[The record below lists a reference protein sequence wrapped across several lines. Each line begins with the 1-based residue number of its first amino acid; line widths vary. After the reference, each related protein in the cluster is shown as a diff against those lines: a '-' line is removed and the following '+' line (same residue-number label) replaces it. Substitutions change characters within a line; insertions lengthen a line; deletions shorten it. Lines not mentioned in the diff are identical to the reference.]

1 MRGKG
6 RSRQAILAAVTVL
19 AAAQAG
25 TAYAANGPASE
36 SGVQTGTWI
45 QDGTDWKYQGSD
57 GNVKT
62 GWVKTESG
70 WYYLDPQTGRMMT
83 GWITVDGRRYYMN
96 TTADGVEGQMRRGWW
111 KDNAGKWYFFSTAS
125 DGTEGMTVTG
135 WQWIDGKCY
144 YFDNSSAESFG
155 QMHTEGQTP
164 DGYSVNADGQWVNEN
179 GEVQTRADRGYASN
193 PAAASSGSS
202 VSGGGSGSSGGSGGS
217 HSEGSGSGSNSG
229 NSGNNGS
236 QNGGNAGDNGNSNNG
251 NNGNQNS
258 GNAGDNGNQNGGN
271 TGDNGSNGNQNGG
284 NSGDNG
290 NTENP
295 DKPQMVSL
303 VDETKTKLTEVNTLG
318 WWLPI
323 AFDEGYNANNTVV
336 KVDGKDVTNLLT
348 PITDDG
354 RMAKLA
360 LLGTPGKV
368 TVSSKEDAAK
378 EETVILS
385 GESQE
390 NAVYEGDK
398 YLPEKILTHQPVA
411 LWDYYLTNY
420 DENGNARIS
429 PKKTTYNLGEEKQTH
444 PSYSPDAVLPENG
457 NATVTIMFN
466 YNTDEEKAWFDGI
479 RKLELAEYNEQKNTI
494 NSSLV
499 FDSEKNVA
507 HGQGR
512 VGQLTI
518 QTGQD
523 NFRSNGRY
531 YVRVVSSAG
540 SSVLVPIHV
549 VNETVPTLEL
559 KETPQ
564 SGKNLHFAVS
574 NLVYGI
580 ETPIERV
587 TLEDPTGTVSDLQMI
602 DDWYLYSQDLFVL
615 YNDNVDHLPYKGN
628 YTITVYANGFQ
639 SFSKSFKVTTG
650 AEPVKEKEQTNGQ
663 KMAAYG
669 FDGVSTASTG
679 SGGSGSSSGSSS
691 GSYAISANL
700 IFDSDL
706 LVNAH
711 LLELS
716 EMENDASKA
725 VMEWWYNAIPD
736 AVFDTGDDDFF
747 SWTDYVDK
755 SENQKYKED
764 RMLPF
769 ADYRKNGAL
778 DPNHP
783 ATAKEVLED
792 GLLGDIQDNGNF
804 SRQDAPA
811 LTVVQNAEDK
821 PVVLKTEDA
830 DYIEAVQGIVVN
842 GNWQVLSKDKYSID
856 KEAGTITINA
866 DVFKAGEEY
875 KLTVDATGYKSQ
887 SIAFT
892 YDKVLE
898 NDLALTVNYA
908 NGEKKFV
915 AQKVTDYKNN
925 VYYFADADFTVEGSQ
940 GDFLKNLKSI
950 TLRSLDDENA
960 VEKNVYYEGYEGGNA
975 VYYELSEED
984 GTSLKLHK
992 VQPGRYEMTVR
1003 ANYYTEALRCEFVVE
1018 KEEEEIKEE
1027 MAAPEVVEFSRHQ
1040 ASWSF
1045 DPDFGRASFKAP
1057 KGTSVKDYLAKIT
1070 SVMVGKTGY
1079 TKAYSLSSYKP
1090 TWKMTDAD
1098 APYNNAQDYDSI
1110 DFTLDGFSTEG
1121 NTVVT
1126 IEAEGYEELTFTVT
1140 KDLEL
1145 VGEEEEVL
1153 PAPEL
1158 IGETTIDEGDP
1169 LILTGDEEYLK
1180 AITAVKVTGDDE
1192 EEAAA
1197 LKFAVNGTTLT
1208 IQTSALDS
1216 GLNEVVIEAKG
1227 YENQS
1232 ITVTVENQ
1240 KEDTGIAVSS
1250 VTKDDSGIWGTNLLI
1265 RFNGVEGEALK
1276 TFLENID
1283 LVEVNGKEYD
1293 KAFSA
1298 VFLGSGEFAPC
1309 ATDTSQ
1315 DSSNYDCL
1323 KISASSLKED
1333 DDNVILIHSEKYG
1346 TIECK
1351 LDKDWKLIKES
1362 KTLLADEVLPTEIVT
1377 TPAEEVTIPE
1387 ETPAEDTTPEE
1398 PKADDENKADVPDG
1412 EQKDET
1418 EDADKAPEV
1427 DEDKKDDSDE
1437 SKDTSDEKK
1446 DETSDT
1452 EDADKDDSKDESG
1465 ETEDDSKK
1473 GETDDSKDNDS
1484 KKDEADD
1491 AKDDTSDKEE
1501 SDGGKGDASEKEESD
1516 SSKESDS
1523 KEE

>member
-1 MRGKG
+1 MKGKG

-25 TAYAANGPASE
+25 TAYASTGPASE
-36 SGVQTGTWI
+36 SGVQTGAWI
-45 QDGTDWKYQGSD
+45 QEGQDWKYQGTD
-57 GNVKT
+57 GTLKT

-83 GWITVDGRRYYMN
+83 GWITVDGQRYYMN

-144 YFDNSSAESFG
+144 YFDNLSAENFG
-155 QMHTEGQTP
+155 QMHTEGRTP

-193 PAAASSGSS
+193 PAAAGTGSS
-202 VSGGGSGSSGGSGGS
+202 AAGGGSGSSGGSHSGGS
-217 HSEGSGSGSNSG
+217 GNNG
-229 NSGNNGS
+229 NSGN
-236 QNGGNAGDNGNSNNG
+236 GGNA
-251 NNGNQNS
+251 
-258 GNAGDNGNQNGGN
+258 
-271 TGDNGSNGNQNGG
+271 
-284 NSGDNG
+284 GDNG

-303 VDETKTKLTEVNTLG
+303 VDETKTKLTEVNSLG

-323 AFDEGYNANNTVV
+323 AFDEGYNAGNTVV

-378 EETVILS
+378 EETVVLS
-385 GESQE
+385 NESQE
-390 NAVYEGDK
+390 DAVYEENDG
-398 YLPEKILTHQPVA
+398 YLPEKILTHEPVA
-411 LWDYYLTNY
+411 YWDYYLTNY

-429 PKKTTYNLGEEKQTH
+429 PKKTTYNLNEEKQTH
-444 PSYSPDAVLPENG
+444 PSYSPDAVLPKNG
-457 NATVTIMFN
+457 KAAVTILFN
-466 YNTDEEKAWFDGI
+466 YNTDEEKEWFDGI
-479 RKLELAEYNEQKNTI
+479 RKLELVEYNEQKNTI

-518 QTGQD
+518 QTGQS
-523 NFRSNGRY
+523 NFYNNGRY

-540 SSVLVPIHV
+540 GSALVPIHV

-574 NLVYGI
+574 DLVYAI

-587 TLEDPTGTVSDLQMI
+587 TLEDPNGTVSDLKMI

-615 YNDNVDHLPYKGN
+615 YNDNTDHLPYKGN
-628 YTITVYANGFQ
+628 YKITVYANGFR

-663 KMAAYG
+663 KMASYG
-669 FDGVSTASTG
+669 FDGISTASTG

-706 LVNAH
+706 LINAH
-711 LLELS
+711 LLEQAK
-716 EMENDASKA
+716 MENDASKA

-736 AVFDTGDDDFF
+736 AVYDTGDDDFF
-747 SWTDYVDK
+747 RWKDYVNK
-755 SENQKYKED
+755 SENQKYEEN

-769 ADYRKNGAL
+769 ADYRENGAL

-792 GLLGDIQDNGNF
+792 GLLGDIQYNGNF

-811 LTVVQNAEDK
+811 ITVVQNKEGD
-821 PVVLKTEDA
+821 PVVLKTEDTE
-830 DYIEAVQGIVVN
+830 YIEAVQGIVVN
-842 GNWQVLSKDKYSID
+842 GNWQALSKDKYSID
-856 KEAGTITINA
+856 KEAGTITIDAN
-866 DVFKAGEEY
+866 VFKAGEEY

-898 NDLALTVNYA
+898 NDLSLTVDYA
-908 NGEKKFV
+908 DDKEAFAAEKKEDSN
-915 AQKVTDYKNN
+915 KT
-925 VYYFADADFTVEGSQ
+925 YYFADAEFTVNGSK
-940 GDFLKNLKSI
+940 GDFLKNLKSVTLLSDEEDAVERNI
-950 TLRSLDDENA
+950 YTKGVSSSNDVYYEVSGDGKKLILHQVQPGSYKLTLRS
-960 VEKNVYYEGYEGGNA
+960 
-975 VYYELSEED
+975 
-984 GTSLKLHK
+984 
-992 VQPGRYEMTVR
+992 
-1003 ANYYTEALRCEFVVE
+1003 NYYTEALRCEFVVE

-1027 MAAPEVVEFSRHQ
+1027 MAAPEVVEFSKHK

-1045 DPDFGRASFKAP
+1045 DPDFGRASFKAS

-1070 SVMVGKTGY
+1070 SVKVGNKEY
-1079 TKAYSLSSYKP
+1079 TKATYSLSSYNP

-1098 APYNNAQDYDSI
+1098 DPDNNVQDFDCI
-1110 DFTLDGFSTEG
+1110 DFTLDGFSTEES
-1121 NTVVT
+1121 TDVT
-1126 IEAEGYEELTFTVT
+1126 IQAEGYKELTFTVT
-1140 KDLEL
+1140 KDMKLA
-1145 VGEEEEVL
+1145 GDEEKLL

-1158 IGETTIDEGDP
+1158 TGSTTVDEGEP
-1169 LILTGDEEYLK
+1169 LVLTGDEEYLK
-1180 AITAVKVTGDDE
+1180 AIKSVKVTGNDE
-1192 EEAAA
+1192 EEDVA
-1197 LKFAVNGTTLT
+1197 LGFAVNGTTLT

-1227 YENQS
+1227 YDNQS
-1232 ITVTVENQ
+1232 ITVTVESQ
-1240 KEDTGIAVSS
+1240 KADTEIEVSS
-1250 VTKDDSGIWGTNLLI
+1250 VVKERSWTGDYYLLI
-1265 RFNGVEGEALK
+1265 RFNGVEGEKLK
-1276 TFLENID
+1276 TFLKEID
-1283 LVEVNGKEYD
+1283 LVEVNRKEYS
-1293 KAFSA
+1293 KAS
-1298 VFLGSGEFAPC
+1298 VSSLLGSGEFAPH
-1309 ATDTSQ
+1309 ATDTSYSN
-1315 DSSNYDCL
+1315 DNYDCL
-1323 KISASSLKED
+1323 KVSASGLSEEED
-1333 DDNVILIHSEKYG
+1333 NEILIYTKNNG

-1351 LDKDWKLIKES
+1351 LDKKWKLIKES
-1362 KTLLADEVLPTEIVT
+1362 KTLLADEVLPSEIVT
-1377 TPAEEVTIPE
+1377 TPTEGVTTPE
-1387 ETPAEDTTPEE
+1387 QTPEE
-1398 PKADDENKADVPDG
+1398 PKTNDENKADVPDG
-1412 EQKDET
+1412 DKKNET
-1418 EDADKAPEV
+1418 DDANKAPEV
-1427 DEDKKDDSDE
+1427 DEDKKEDSDE

-1446 DETSDT
+1446 DETSDKG
-1452 EDADKDDSKDESG
+1452 DADKDDSKDESG
-1465 ETEDDSKK
+1465 ETGDDSKK
-1473 GETDDSKDNDS
+1473 NETDESKDNDS
-1484 KKDEADD
+1484 KKDETGDV
-1491 AKDDTSDKEE
+1491 KDDTSDKEE
-1501 SDGGKGDASEKEESD
+1501 SDGGKGDTSEKEESV
-1516 SSKESDS
+1516 S
-1523 KEE
+1523 EEE

>member
-1 MRGKG
+1 MKGKG

-25 TAYAANGPASE
+25 TAYASTGPASE
-36 SGVQTGTWI
+36 PGVQTGAWI
-45 QDGTDWKYQGSD
+45 QEGQDWKYQGTD
-57 GNVKT
+57 GTLKT
-62 GWVKTESG
+62 GWVKTENG

-144 YFDNSSAESFG
+144 YFDNLSAENFG
-155 QMHTEGQTP
+155 QMHTEGRTP

-193 PAAASSGSS
+193 PAAAGTGSS
-202 VSGGGSGSSGGSGGS
+202 AAGGGSGSSGGSHSGGS
-217 HSEGSGSGSNSG
+217 GNNG
-229 NSGNNGS
+229 NSGN
-236 QNGGNAGDNGNSNNG
+236 GGNA
-251 NNGNQNS
+251 
-258 GNAGDNGNQNGGN
+258 
-271 TGDNGSNGNQNGG
+271 
-284 NSGDNG
+284 GDNG

-303 VDETKTKLTEVNTLG
+303 VDETKTKLTEVNSLG

-323 AFDEGYNANNTVV
+323 AFDEGYNAGNTVV

-378 EETVILS
+378 EETVVLS
-385 GESQE
+385 NESQE
-390 NAVYEGDK
+390 DAVYEENDG
-398 YLPEKILTHQPVA
+398 YLPEKILTHEPVA
-411 LWDYYLTNY
+411 YWDYYLTNY

-429 PKKTTYNLGEEKQTH
+429 PKKTTYNLNEEKQTH
-444 PSYSPDAVLPENG
+444 PSYSPDAVLPKNG
-457 NATVTIMFN
+457 KAAVTILFN
-466 YNTDEEKAWFDGI
+466 YNTDEEKEWFDGI
-479 RKLELAEYNEQKNTI
+479 RKLELVEYNEQKNTI

-518 QTGQD
+518 QTGQS
-523 NFRSNGRY
+523 NFYNNGRY

-540 SSVLVPIHV
+540 GSALVPIHV

-574 NLVYGI
+574 DLVYAI

-587 TLEDPTGTVSDLQMI
+587 TLEDPNGTVSDLKMI

-615 YNDNVDHLPYKGN
+615 YNDNTDHLPYKGN
-628 YTITVYANGFQ
+628 YKITVYANGFR

-663 KMAAYG
+663 KMASYG
-669 FDGVSTASTG
+669 FDGISTASTG

-706 LVNAH
+706 LINAH
-711 LLELS
+711 LLEQAK
-716 EMENDASKA
+716 MENDASKA

-736 AVFDTGDDDFF
+736 AVYDTGDDDFF
-747 SWTDYVDK
+747 RWKDYVNK
-755 SENQKYKED
+755 SENQKYEEN

-769 ADYRKNGAL
+769 ADYRENGAL

-792 GLLGDIQDNGNF
+792 GLLGDIQYNGNF

-811 LTVVQNAEDK
+811 ITVVQNKEGD
-821 PVVLKTEDA
+821 PVVLKTEDTE
-830 DYIEAVQGIVVN
+830 YIEAVQGIVVN
-842 GNWQVLSKDKYSID
+842 GNWQALSKDKYSID
-856 KEAGTITINA
+856 KEAGTITIDAN
-866 DVFKAGEEY
+866 VFKAGEEY

-898 NDLALTVNYA
+898 NDLSLTVDYA
-908 NGEKKFV
+908 DDKEAFAAEKKEDSN
-915 AQKVTDYKNN
+915 KT
-925 VYYFADADFTVEGSQ
+925 YYFADAEFTVNGSK
-940 GDFLKNLKSI
+940 GDFLKNLKSVTLLSDEEDAVERNI
-950 TLRSLDDENA
+950 YTKGVSSSNDVYYEVSGDGKKLILHQVQPGSYKLTLRS
-960 VEKNVYYEGYEGGNA
+960 
-975 VYYELSEED
+975 
-984 GTSLKLHK
+984 
-992 VQPGRYEMTVR
+992 
-1003 ANYYTEALRCEFVVE
+1003 NYYTEALRCEFVVE

-1027 MAAPEVVEFSRHQ
+1027 MAAPEVVEFSKHK

-1045 DPDFGRASFKAP
+1045 DPDFGRASFKAS

-1070 SVMVGKTGY
+1070 SVKVGNKEY
-1079 TKAYSLSSYKP
+1079 TKATYSLSSYNP

-1098 APYNNAQDYDSI
+1098 DPDNNVQDFDCI
-1110 DFTLDGFSTEG
+1110 DFTLDGFSTEES
-1121 NTVVT
+1121 TDVT
-1126 IEAEGYEELTFTVT
+1126 IQAEGYKELTFTVT
-1140 KDLEL
+1140 KDMKLA
-1145 VGEEEEVL
+1145 GDEEKLL

-1158 IGETTIDEGDP
+1158 TGSTTVDEGEP
-1169 LILTGDEEYLK
+1169 LVLTGDEEYLK
-1180 AITAVKVTGDDE
+1180 AIKSVKVTGNDE
-1192 EEAAA
+1192 EEDVA
-1197 LKFAVNGTTLT
+1197 LGFAVNGTTLT

-1227 YENQS
+1227 YDNQS
-1232 ITVTVENQ
+1232 ITVTVESQ
-1240 KEDTGIAVSS
+1240 KADTEIEVSS
-1250 VTKDDSGIWGTNLLI
+1250 VVKERSWTGDYYLLI
-1265 RFNGVEGEALK
+1265 RFNGVEGEKLK
-1276 TFLENID
+1276 TFLKEID
-1283 LVEVNGKEYD
+1283 LVEVNRKEYS
-1293 KAFSA
+1293 KAS
-1298 VFLGSGEFAPC
+1298 VSSLLGSGEFAPH
-1309 ATDTSQ
+1309 ATDTSYSN
-1315 DSSNYDCL
+1315 DNYDCL
-1323 KISASSLKED
+1323 KVSASGLSEEED
-1333 DDNVILIHSEKYG
+1333 NEILIYTKNNG

-1351 LDKDWKLIKES
+1351 LDKKWKLIKES
-1362 KTLLADEVLPTEIVT
+1362 KTLLADEVLPSEIVT
-1377 TPAEEVTIPE
+1377 TPTEGVTTPE
-1387 ETPAEDTTPEE
+1387 QTPEE
-1398 PKADDENKADVPDG
+1398 PKTNDENKADVPDG
-1412 EQKDET
+1412 DKKNET
-1418 EDADKAPEV
+1418 DDANKAPEV
-1427 DEDKKDDSDE
+1427 DEDKKEDSDE

-1446 DETSDT
+1446 DETSDKG
-1452 EDADKDDSKDESG
+1452 DADKDDSKDESG
-1465 ETEDDSKK
+1465 ETGDDSKK
-1473 GETDDSKDNDS
+1473 NETDESKDNDS
-1484 KKDEADD
+1484 KKDETGDV
-1491 AKDDTSDKEE
+1491 KDDTSDKEE
-1501 SDGGKGDASEKEESD
+1501 SDGGKGDTSEKEESV
-1516 SSKESDS
+1516 S
-1523 KEE
+1523 EEE